1 VICNNNIQPP
11 QNSSD
16 CIFRVSSDP
25 IKRYVLGKLGHPH
38 VRVEINDDQLNDII
52 RVGASFI
59 AQYFE
64 GEQRLAV
71 FNTVPLQST
80 YPMPS
85 DAWIVQNVDWDP
97 FVGTIADV
105 FDIRF
110 HMFNNVNL
118 SNFNTLVLDYHL
130 LQHFRRHTAKI
141 LGSEGRWEV
150 INETSYVSQGDELS
164 ANKQLIRLF
173 PTPKSVYPVVVTY
186 VPCVTSFKTP
196 TSRQLTY
203 DFLVA
208 EAMIMVGMV
217 RRKITGT
224 PTPDGGSLS
233 YDGEALIKEGMDMRN
248 KIMEDIL
255 KYDEPLPIIAI

>member
-1 VICNNNIQPP
+1 MTCNNIYGPS
-11 QNSSD
+11 NSTD

-25 IKRYVLGKLGHPH
+25 IKKYILGKLGHPH

-71 FNTVPLQST
+71 FNTIPLQST

-85 DAWIVQNVDWDP
+85 DAWIVQSVDWDP
-97 FVGTIADV
+97 FIGSIADV
-105 FDIRF
+105 FDVRF

-118 SNFNTLVLDYHL
+118 TNFGTMVLDYHL

-150 INETSYVSQGDELS
+150 TNEVSYTSVGDELS
-164 ANKQLIRLF
+164 ANKQLIRLY
-173 PTPKSVYPVVVTY
+173 PTPKSVFPVVVTY
-186 VPCVTSFKTP
+186 IPCITSFKTP

-208 EAMIMVGMV
+208 ETMIMVGMV
-217 RRKITGT
+217 RRKIQGIS
-224 PTPDGGSLS
+224 TPDGGTLSL
-233 YDGEALIKEGMDMRN
+233 DGESLVKEGMDMR
-248 KIMEDIL
+248 KQILEDIL